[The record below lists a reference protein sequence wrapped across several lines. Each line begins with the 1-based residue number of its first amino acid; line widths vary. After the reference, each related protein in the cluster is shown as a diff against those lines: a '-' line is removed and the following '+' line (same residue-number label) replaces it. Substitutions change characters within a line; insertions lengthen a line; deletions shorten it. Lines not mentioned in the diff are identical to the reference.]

1 MLLQDDYQLQTRRVA
16 RGAAAQPAGLP
27 RPNGHAMLRALLEG
41 MAVQVQRQSPAGL
54 ETGSARGG
62 SHAGFIAT
70 GPVRRSPRPRRC
82 CCLRVFPKKKPAGR
96 RRVSTTISCGTPGH
110 SFVLVETLATEA
122 AGGEPQIPDGWFEMF
137 SWRSE
142 PARVALRGTAAAG
155 KGRRAQLKSQQGALR
170 PNRPARSG
178 ATCQP
183 NARSPRAHSLRY
195 AIVHGLH
202 GKACHSGEIWL
213 LRSCCG

>member
-1 MLLQDDYQLQTRRVA
+1 MA
-16 RGAAAQPAGLP
+16 RGAAAPAGLP
-27 RPNGHAMLRALLEG
+27 RPDGHAMLRALLEG

-96 RRVSTTISCGTPGH
+96 RRVSTTISCGTPGIA
-110 SFVLVETLATEA
+110 SCWSKRWRRRRRRRRTPDSGRLVRDVRLAER
-122 AGGEPQIPDGWFEMF
+122 AG
-137 SWRSE
+137 SRRAS
-142 PARVALRGTAAAG
+142 RRLAAAG
-155 KGRRAQLKSQQGALR
+155 KGRRAQLKSQQAPCGQIARLD
-170 PNRPARSG
+170 PNDLPAQCPL
-178 ATCQP
+178 TP
-183 NARSPRAHSLRY
+183 EHFPLRY

-213 LRSCCG
+213 LHSCCG